1 MSRDEALTII
11 TGIFRSILDD
21 DELLLGEDTK
31 FEDIE
36 GFDSIMQ
43 ITLIGSV
50 ESEFGKRFPLREM
63 AGLKTVQQLID
74 IVTGDK

>member
-1 MSRDEALTII
+1 MNRDDALTII

-36 GFDSIMQ
+36 GFDSIMR

-50 ESEFGKRFPLREM
+50 ENEFGKKFPLKEM
-63 AGLKTVQQLID
+63 VKLESVEQLIN
-74 IVTGDK
+74 IVVD